1 MLRYFGTDGVRGEFG
16 KVLTISMAYRIGRY
30 LGTQKDGV
38 APRILLSR
46 DTRISGLD
54 LRNALVEGILKS
66 GGIVYDEGVS
76 TTPSISYLTI
86 HSHMDYG
93 VMISASHN
101 PYFDNG
107 IKIFNSRGEKLESE
121 IEEKIEEYMDR
132 EEDDLPLGEGQVIDG
147 ASLREEYVNW
157 LLSKANPKVSSL
169 RVLVDCANGSASTI
183 AKEFFSRLG
192 VDATILFA
200 SPDGRNINRNCGSTH
215 LAELQ
220 SHLKEN
226 HYDFAF
232 AFDGDADRFLAFRGD
247 GTMLDGDRIIYLNA
261 KYKQERGSLARNKVV
276 ITVMSNL
283 GLRRGLEKAGIGYE
297 TVQVGDKYVQ
307 ACLKENGYVLGGEQ
321 SGHVIFLDELN
332 TGDGFLSCVHLM
344 NIAVEEPSLIDAIEE
359 CPIYPQV
366 LENIR
371 FSSKEEALEVL
382 TDPSV
387 QETISKVELRL
398 GDRGRV
404 LVRKSGTEPLIRVM
418 SEASS
423 EEECS
428 EAVRLIVSAIAE
440 RNH

>member
-16 KVLTISMAYRIGRY
+16 KVLTTDMAYRIGRY
-30 LGTQKDGV
+30 LGQKRDGV
-38 APRILLSR
+38 SPRILLSR
-46 DTRISGLD
+46 DTRISGVD
-54 LRNALVEGILKS
+54 LRNALVEGIVKS

-107 IKIFNSRGEKLESE
+107 IKIFNSHGEKLEE
-121 IEEKIEEYMDR
+121 CVEEKIEEYMDR
-132 EEDDLPLGEGQVIDG
+132 ELDDLPEEKGELIDG
-147 ASLREEYVNW
+147 SSLREEYVSW
-157 LLSKANPKVSSL
+157 LISKADPRVSSL

-183 AKEFFSRLG
+183 AEEFFSRLG
-192 VDATILFA
+192 VKATILFA

-215 LAELQ
+215 LDELLHGLQ
-220 SHLKEN
+220 EG
-226 HYDFAF
+226 DFDFGF

-247 GTMLDGDRIIYLNA
+247 GTPLDGDRIIYLNA
-261 KYKQERGSLARNKVV
+261 RYKQERGSLTGNKVV

-283 GLRRGLEKAGIGYE
+283 GLRRGLEAAGIGYE

-307 ACLKENGYVLGGEQ
+307 ACLKEKGYVVGGEQ

-344 NIAVEEPSLIDAIEE
+344 NIAVDEPSLIEHIEE
-359 CPIYPQV
+359 CPVYPQI
-366 LENIR
+366 LENVR
-371 FSSKEEALEVL
+371 FESKEEAIEALSDPKVQKVIAEV
-382 TDPSV
+382 DA
-387 QETISKVELRL
+387 RL
-398 GDRGRV
+398 GDSGRV
-404 LVRKSGTEPLIRVM
+404 LVRKSGTEPLVRVM

-423 EEECS
+423 ESDCA
-428 EAVRLIVSAIAE
+428 EAVRQIIQAIHE
-440 RNH
+440 RNN